1 MITQDILAFL
11 KKQFAID
18 IVDITE
24 TTGLFSEGFLD
35 SFSIVDLI
43 QFIETT
49 AGIQIEPADVN
60 LDNLDTIVRIQAFVQ
75 SKMVQHS

>member
-1 MITQDILAFL
+1 MTTQDILTFL

-18 IVDITE
+18 VADITE

-43 QFIETT
+43 LFIETT
-49 AGIQIEPADVN
+49 AGIQIDPVDVN
-60 LDNLDTIVRIQAFVQ
+60 LDNLDTIVKIQAFVQ
-75 SKMVQHS
+75 SKGVQRP